1 MRRFFVFLSFLIFT
15 SALMAQDTLTVM
27 QYNLLQYGN
36 YQGYGGCSES
46 TNSTQ
51 LKDNSIRVIMDYVK
65 PDILTVCEF
74 GATQQLQTTFLRS
87 NLNINGADYWKSDN
101 IMNGMNSNI
110 INHIFYDSRKMEM
123 SKHISLPTS
132 PRNVDVYEMYLK
144 TSSLIAGDT
153 IKLVCI
159 VAHLKAGTD
168 SESARLATMTTV
180 MNYVSTHYANDNVLV
195 MGDFNMYRA
204 TEGAYQILT
213 KTYGNTSAL
222 FVDPLASV
230 GGVGSWNNNSMF
242 ARFHTQSTRTNG
254 PCFSTGGLDDR
265 FDFILTSDEI
275 YMGSKKMK
283 YIKDTYKA
291 VGNDGLHFNKSIIQ
305 NGNNAVPAEV
315 SQALYDCSDHL
326 PVTMKMWVQMHL
338 GVEDNMVAGGFKVY
352 PNPTTDVLHLDI
364 VGSAEYR
371 IMNVMGQTLMT
382 GRTDGEVDVSGL
394 SAGIYFIRVNNMI
407 SKFVK
412 STSLY

>member
-51 LKDNSIRVIMDYVK
+51 LKDYSIRIIMDYVK

-180 MNYVSTHYANDNVLV
+180 MNYVSTHYANDNVLI
-195 MGDFNMYRA
+195 MGDFNLYRA

-230 GGVGSWNNNSMF
+230 GGVGSWNNNSQF
-242 ARFHTQSTRTNG
+242 TRFHTQSTRTNG

-338 GVEDNMVAGGFKVY
+338 GVEEYTAANGFKVY
-352 PNPTTDVLHLDI
+352 PNPTTDVLTVDI
-364 VGSAEYR
+364 VDKATYS
-371 IMNVMGQTLMT
+371 ISNVMGQTVMS
-382 GRTDGEVDVSGL
+382 GNINGENQQINVSALPNGL
-394 SAGIYFIRVNNMI
+394 YFIRVN
-407 SKFVK
+407 SVTRKFIK
-412 STSLY
+412 Q